1 MELTIDQALQTGV
14 AAHKEGKLQEAERL
28 YRAILQV
35 RPDHPD
41 ANHNLAVL
49 AVTVGKP
56 LEAIPFFKQALEA
69 NPQIEQFWLSYIDAL
84 IKTEE
89 VDVARRVLSDAY
101 QAGIA
106 LEKLRAAE
114 EQLDFDLA
122 ASNHEHLSGTYNP
135 ERTPP
140 GELSAAIDFREAGK
154 YEEAQEWL
162 RKFIKHNPAN
172 AEALSL
178 LSQVL
183 MLDKKEAE
191 AEKTL
196 SAAASIDPALPSVY
210 RNQARLLLS
219 QSEPAAALERAQM
232 GCRRSPAEL
241 ESLLVLAACL
251 GANQKDSEA
260 LSLIETILKAKSTY
274 AEAYATRALIRSR
287 KKDASAAIKDAE
299 VAVSLKPHLTPIWQL
314 LGSLYQ
320 QSGELS
326 SAVEALRRA
335 HNNEPTNAVLMLQL
349 GAFLLQDN
357 NSREAITLFER
368 AKELAP
374 ENAVAWT
381 NLGVALQQE
390 KRTADA
396 KVAYE
401 KALALNPGSSAI
413 LSNLGAMAKEG
424 GDCKSAVQ
432 YFERALAIEPNLTKA
447 QINLGAALQEL
458 GRLEE
463 AEASY
468 RKAIEQRPDFAE
480 THYNLGNTLKE
491 LGKLDES
498 EASLR
503 KAISLE
509 PDFFEA
515 YNNLGSTLRE
525 LGKLEESEASYRHAI
540 ALKPDYAEA
549 HSNLGNTLQELGR
562 LDEAEASYRHAI
574 ALDPNYAEAS
584 LNLCEYLDKTNAI
597 DELLILLAEAGAK
610 TNNKAAD
617 FLFYEALASF
627 RQERYA
633 EANTLIAQITEEDI
647 SRGRK
652 APFYKLKGDLC
663 ERNGDFD
670 SALIAYK
677 NSNRI
682 VRASREYQRLK
693 NAANHYFELQKN
705 TELQLKHLLTQSP
718 VSQRLSHGE
727 RQPTFLVG
735 FPRSGTTLLNT
746 ILGTHS
752 RVSVI
757 EEQPTTYKMEAALGG
772 IEDVSAVEAIGE
784 DRLSVA
790 KHAYFEELFKHTN
803 WSDESVVIDKMPLNL
818 VRAPLIGQAFPKAR
832 FILALRHPFDCIFSC
847 WTQSFKLN
855 NGTAN
860 MVDLTRVVDFYC
872 VAMSIFKLSQQR
884 YGLDVCRVRYE
895 DLIEDFEAE
904 VASVLRFLGL
914 EWESELVNYQAT
926 AVAGKQIRTPSHSQ
940 VTKPLYKTASYRWK
954 HYEKHLRRYQP
965 KLASWLEEYG
975 Y

>member
-56 LEAIPFFKQALEA
+56 LEAIPLFKQALEA

-84 IKTEE
+84 IKTEKA
-89 VDVARRVLSDAY
+89 DVARQVLSDAY

-114 EQLDFDLA
+114 EQLEFDLA
-122 ASNHEHLSGTYNP
+122 ASSHEHLSGTYNP

-196 SAAASIDPALPSVY
+196 TAAASIDAELPSVY

-232 GCRRSPAEL
+232 GCTRSPAEL

-287 KKDASAAIKDAE
+287 KKDAPAAIKDAE

-320 QSGELS
+320 QSGKLS

-349 GAFLLQDN
+349 GTFLLQNN
-357 NSREAITLFER
+357 NSREAITIFER

-401 KALALNPGSSAI
+401 KALALNP
-413 LSNLGAMAKEG
+413 
-424 GDCKSAVQ
+424 
-432 YFERALAIEPNLTKA
+432 R
-447 QINLGAALQEL
+447 
-458 GRLEE
+458 
-463 AEASY
+463 
-468 RKAIEQRPDFAE
+468 
-480 THYNLGNTLKE
+480 
-491 LGKLDES
+491 
-498 EASLR
+498 
-503 KAISLE
+503 
-509 PDFFEA
+509 
-515 YNNLGSTLRE
+515 
-525 LGKLEESEASYRHAI
+525 
-540 ALKPDYAEA
+540 
-549 HSNLGNTLQELGR
+549 
-562 LDEAEASYRHAI
+562 
-574 ALDPNYAEAS
+574 
-584 LNLCEYLDKTNAI
+584 
-597 DELLILLAEAGAK
+597 
-610 TNNKAAD
+610 
-617 FLFYEALASF
+617 
-627 RQERYA
+627 
-633 EANTLIAQITEEDI
+633 
-647 SRGRK
+647 
-652 APFYKLKGDLC
+652 
-663 ERNGDFD
+663 
-670 SALIAYK
+670 
-677 NSNRI
+677 
-682 VRASREYQRLK
+682 
-693 NAANHYFELQKN
+693 
-705 TELQLKHLLTQSP
+705 
-718 VSQRLSHGE
+718 
-727 RQPTFLVG
+727 
-735 FPRSGTTLLNT
+735 
-746 ILGTHS
+746 
-752 RVSVI
+752 
-757 EEQPTTYKMEAALGG
+757 
-772 IEDVSAVEAIGE
+772 
-784 DRLSVA
+784 
-790 KHAYFEELFKHTN
+790 
-803 WSDESVVIDKMPLNL
+803 
-818 VRAPLIGQAFPKAR
+818 
-832 FILALRHPFDCIFSC
+832 
-847 WTQSFKLN
+847 
-855 NGTAN
+855 
-860 MVDLTRVVDFYC
+860 
-872 VAMSIFKLSQQR
+872 
-884 YGLDVCRVRYE
+884 
-895 DLIEDFEAE
+895 
-904 VASVLRFLGL
+904 
-914 EWESELVNYQAT
+914 
-926 AVAGKQIRTPSHSQ
+926 
-940 VTKPLYKTASYRWK
+940 
-954 HYEKHLRRYQP
+954 
-965 KLASWLEEYG
+965 
-975 Y
+975 